1 MRNNR
6 GLSYIEIIIFIVIL
20 GFAIPPLLIV
30 TANIYNQSI
39 NMETKHVST
48 NLAQQKLEDTIS
60 RDFNTI
66 ASVATT
72 NFPGQFSAYQY
83 KVDVDYVTASDLD
96 NSAAVTPTD
105 FKRIIVSVNDPTVTG
120 RTITFSTVVT
130 DE

>member
-20 GFAIPPLLIV
+20 GLAIPPLLIV

-39 NMETKHVST
+39 NMETMHVST
-48 NLAQQKLEDTIS
+48 NLAQQKIEDTIS
-60 RDFNTI
+60 QDFNAI
-66 ASVATT
+66 ASETTT
-72 NFPGQFSAYQY
+72 NFPGQFNAYQY
-83 KVDVDYVTASDLD
+83 KVDVDYVTPSDLE
-96 NSAAVTPTD
+96 NPAVVTPTD
-105 FKRIIVSVNDPTVTG
+105 FKRIIVIVNDSTVTG